1 MKRII
6 YACSTNQGKL
16 REFELTAQE
25 FSGCK
30 YKTEQLPSLKQIAPP
45 AEDRETFEQNAALK
59 ALYYSGFTRE
69 LVFAD
74 DSGLEVE
81 ALGGA
86 PGVESARFAGM
97 GATDRANN
105 ELLVQR
111 LAERRD
117 RNARFVCVISLA
129 QSGQLIGT
137 FRSEV
142 EGEILYQARGE
153 NGFGYD
159 PLFLYKPF
167 RRTFGEISAVDKFR
181 VSHRGQALRKM
192 FEYLSADSRTGS

>member
-1 MKRII
+1 MKKII

-25 FSGCK
+25 FSSCD
-30 YKTEQLPSLKQIAPP
+30 YKTEPFPGLKQIVPP
-45 AEDRETFEQNAALK
+45 AEDGETFEQNAALK
-59 ALYYSGFTRE
+59 ARYYSGFSRE

-97 GATDRANN
+97 EATDRANN
-105 ELLVQR
+105 ELLLER
-111 LAERRD
+111 LAERND
-117 RNARFVCVISLA
+117 RNARFVCVIAVA
-129 QSGQLIGT
+129 QSGQLIRT
-137 FRSEV
+137 FRGEV

-167 RRTFGEISAVDKFR
+167 GRTFGEMNGVDKFR
-181 VSHRGQALRKM
+181 VSHRGQALGKM
-192 FEYLSADSRTGS
+192 FVYLTAESGASS